1 MKRGETRRE
10 LSRVLAIEETEEAHD
25 AIVRSFWTR
34 ARAKTLSTCQV
45 GAPLAAGISGTP
57 GGARV
62 IDLFAWTGAR
72 RALRPTP
79 R

>member
-1 MKRGETRRE
+1 MKRGETRQE

-34 ARAKTLSTCQV
+34 ARAKTLSTSQV
-45 GAPLAAGISGTP
+45 
-57 GGARV
+57 ARV
-62 IDLFAWTGAR
+62 IDLAAWAGAQS
-72 RALRPTP
+72 ALRPMP